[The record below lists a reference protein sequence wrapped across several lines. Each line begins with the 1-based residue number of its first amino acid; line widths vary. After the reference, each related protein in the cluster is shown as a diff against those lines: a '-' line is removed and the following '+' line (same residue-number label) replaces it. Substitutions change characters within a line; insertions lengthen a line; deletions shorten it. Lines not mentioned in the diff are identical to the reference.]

1 MIINKC
7 TGLLGSISL
16 WGGKFTHSWL
26 PFLTPKM
33 NGGIC
38 GKKHKSNSSFS
49 PFAVAGSCHY
59 LPVTNSV
66 FSSLSLPVQYLKLLV
81 CFPSCKLPQK
91 EGFTPVMGESDYQ
104 QKATPFPSGPPS
116 PNSHPPT
123 PPPSLAE
130 WQYLLPHDR
139 KRWTVNLGQS
149 AVKNMTHSS
158 TMKTWQDDSHTHIH
172 THKGTHHTLASMH
185 VDKKRSMQQLSN
197 LTKSSH
203 TLGTT
208 I

>member
-1 MIINKC
+1 
-7 TGLLGSISL
+7 
-16 WGGKFTHSWL
+16 
-26 PFLTPKM
+26 M
-33 NGGIC
+33 NSGIC
-38 GKKHKSNSSFS
+38 VKKHKSDSSFN
-49 PFAVAGSCHY
+49 PFTVARSCLY

-149 AVKNMTHSS
+149 AEKNMTHSS
-158 TMKTWQDDSHTHIH
+158 TMKTWQDDSRTHTHPQWH
-172 THKGTHHTLASMH
+172 TRVHTRHTLASMH
-185 VDKKRSMQQLSN
+185 VDKKKSMQQLSN
-197 LTKSSH
+197 VTKSSH